1 MLDLFVGPLLRQSC
15 TKQQGVIIVLVR
27 PIMKSNTAVDA
38 KTQRKMQ
45 PLSISHSPVVIFVAA
60 LAVCLLFVVGAWLQ
74 RGNAPSHLTS
84 LPSHENTPD
93 GSGPSSAENQQYV
106 EQCSC
111 EIDDPTTFASTVGL
125 SGTVSDC
132 CCSFGDIEMANG
144 ETVYPLLRQIVQT
157 PFFAH
162 FKINLCSSCEL
173 WEDAPMCMLK
183 DCGVC
188 ECEKPPDWAREV
200 EWLPNETGPDPNCE
214 HIDDQVVITVD
225 AHIDDGWPS
234 PPLTFLDDI
243 SPIDSVSAN
252 GVQDD
257 GNAAVVVD
265 LRLNPERYTGYA
277 GPSSEKVWT
286 AIHTDNCFQQQPK
299 SSSEQEEDDY
309 TCSLSPDERIYN
321 RIISG
326 LHSSISLHI
335 AHSYCLEMDQ
345 NQIAECKIWGKNSSS
360 ARERVLDH
368 KDRLENLYAIFA
380 VLLRAVQKA
389 GSAVTAAVPVEDP
402 FFDDSLSEWTY
413 SLLPQIST
421 MAETCPLTFDETSL
435 FLEGAGP
442 KRGEL
447 QRRFKHLLKIMQC
460 VGCDRCRLW
469 GTLQT
474 LGIGT
479 ALKILLDDSS
489 SRAVSLSRQEAVA
502 LVHTLERFSSALK
515 YASEFSKM

>member
-1 MLDLFVGPLLRQSC
+1 
-15 TKQQGVIIVLVR
+15 
-27 PIMKSNTAVDA
+27 MKSNTVVDA
-38 KTQRKMQ
+38 DDLTKKRRKR
-45 PLSISHSPVVIFVAA
+45 PLWPVIIFVAI
-60 LAVCLLFVVGAWLQ
+60 VVVVGSLLVGVRLHVQ
-74 RGNAPSHLTS
+74 RTNSPSHQS
-84 LPSHENTPD
+84 QEIPP
-93 GSGPSSAENQQYV
+93 GGPRPSSVKNQQHE

-111 EIDDPTTFASTVGL
+111 EIDHPTFASTLGL

-132 CCSFGDIEMANG
+132 CCSFGGIERTNR
-144 ETVYPLLRQIVQT
+144 EIVYPLLRQIVQT

-173 WEDAPMCMLK
+173 WEDAPLCMLR

-188 ECEKPPDWAREV
+188 ECEKPPDWANEV
-200 EWLPNETGPDPNCE
+200 EWMPNETGPDPNCE
-214 HIDDQVVITVD
+214 HIDDQVVTTVD
-225 AHIDDGWPS
+225 AHIDDGWQS
-234 PPLTFLDDI
+234 PPLTFLDEQTPFDFG
-243 SPIDSVSAN
+243 SAD
-252 GVQDD
+252 GEQDD
-257 GNAAVVVD
+257 SSAVVVD

-277 GPSSEKVWT
+277 GPSADKVWA

-299 SSSEQEEDDY
+299 SVGQEEDEF
-309 TCSLSPDERIYN
+309 TCSLSPEERVYN

-345 NQIAECKIWGKNSSS
+345 NQIAECKTWGKNSTI

-368 KDRLENLYAIFA
+368 KDRLENLYAVFSI
-380 VLLRAVQKA
+380 LLRAVVMSN
-389 GSAVTAAVPVEDP
+389 SAVTAAVPVEDP
-402 FFDDSLSEWTY
+402 FFDDSLSEWTH
-413 SLLPQIST
+413 SLLPQISA

-435 FLEGAGP
+435 FLEGEGAGP

-447 QRRFKHLLKIMQC
+447 QRRFKHLLQIMQC

-479 ALKILLDDSS
+479 ALKVLLDDGS

-515 YASEFSKM
+515 YASEFSVM